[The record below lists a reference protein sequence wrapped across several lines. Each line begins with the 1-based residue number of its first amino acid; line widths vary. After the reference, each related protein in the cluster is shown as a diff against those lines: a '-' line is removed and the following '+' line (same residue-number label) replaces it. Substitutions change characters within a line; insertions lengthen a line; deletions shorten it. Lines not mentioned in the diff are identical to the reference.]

1 MTSENSC
8 AQCGHTMSD
17 VVVMDGIKHPRMNNI
32 ETITPKGPLADLLAL
47 LRSTRPV
54 PCRES

>member
-17 VVVMDGIKHPRMNNI
+17 VVVMDGIKRPRKNI
-32 ETITPKGPLADLLAL
+32 LEAITPKGPLADFLAL